1 MLNQQLLSIG
11 HMLKLQKVK
20 IFSRNLKSWQIFCNS
35 NFKEKSFE
43 IWIFFS
49 SRFNLKFY
57 RVEFLIFEFLINT
70 ILLTFTFKVTES
82 TVSHFFFFFFFP
94 KRKKVSKIV
103 ILLTLKM
110 QRVHSPPFGFWCHVL
125 HLVHLEK
132 WNKYK

>member
-82 TVSHFFFFFFFP
+82 TVSHFFFFFS
-94 KRKKVSKIV
+94 KKEKSFKNSYIAHFENAESALTSFWILVSC
-103 ILLTLKM
+103 LALSSSWKM
-110 QRVHSPPFGFWCHVL
+110 KQI
-125 HLVHLEK
+125 
-132 WNKYK
+132 